1 MIFSEGSWANIS
13 AAKQI
18 EPNQV
23 FKWPGGRLKIR
34 RGVSPSANCFSSF
47 AKYFK

>member
-1 MIFSEGSWANIS
+1 MLRAIVFYKSPRESMIMIFSEGSWANIS

-23 FKWPGGRLKIR
+23 FKWP
-34 RGVSPSANCFSSF
+34 A
-47 AKYFK
+47 AD